1 MRTFAWLALTA
12 AVAVIVWGVT
22 LGSASSTQS
31 LLMIAAIP
39 VLAGVSAVAAYL
51 RRTWWLTAVALV
63 VAIVGIPATL
73 VTATLVH
80 GP

>member
-1 MRTFAWLALTA
+1 MRVVAWLALTA

-22 LGSASSTQS
+22 LGSGSSAQS

-39 VLAGVSAVAAYL
+39 VLAGASAVAAYL
-51 RRTWWLTAVALV
+51 RRRWVLTAVALA